1 MPHTITIETLDA
13 LRDRAVAV
21 ITEEA
26 RRLRGLRY
34 ADLRLE
40 VSEGQAAAAEN
51 GTEKFSSRDYGL
63 SLGVRVIAGGRAT
76 AAGYFGRQL
85 GAADLPSFHTVLRDA
100 LGHAHRRALASAR
113 QKLHARRLG
122 LLGEAITDTV
132 LAPIPVRQAVVPAR
146 YEIDP
151 RSVPLEKVLALA
163 LEASKAIHGLGG
175 AVQFNVVTALTALD
189 RQLFVSS
196 EGAVIDQSSAVSEG
210 FAYVVAAG
218 DQGACELYDSL
229 GHQRGWELLERGC
242 REPYI
247 VQPDLLTWGLA
258 LARDTVELTNAPELP
273 GTDHEVTVVLDPHFT
288 ALVAHEVIGHP
299 SELDRALKMETAYAG
314 RCWFLRDLDESV
326 VGQRVGSPALTAYSD
341 PSLEG
346 YGHYAF
352 DDEGTPARRVVH
364 IDRGIYREFLNSRQT
379 AAVLGVEPN
388 GSYRAAD
395 ATLVPLIRMSNTVIA
410 TGDRDPQA
418 ILREVDHGYYLVGHR
433 IPSVAE
439 SRENFR
445 ISAMKV
451 YEIRNG
457 ELGQLYRNGGI
468 TSDSKDFFL
477 SIDAAGTDFR
487 IFPIPN
493 CGKGQP
499 MQTKRLGN
507 GGPTIRARARLT
519 GA

>member
-1 MPHTITIETLDA
+1 MPQITIETIDT
-13 LRDRAVAV
+13 LREQAIAI

-26 RRLRGLRY
+26 KRLPDLRY

-51 GTEKFSSRDYGL
+51 GIEKFSTRDYGL
-63 SLGVRVIAGGRAT
+63 SFGIRAIAGRRSS
-76 AAGYFGRQL
+76 AAGYFGQQL
-85 GAADLPSFHTVLRDA
+85 GTADLTSFDKVLRDA
-100 LGHAHRRALASAR
+100 LNHAHQRALASAQR
-113 QKLHARRLG
+113 KEQARRLG
-122 LLGEAITDTV
+122 LLGEAITDTT
-132 LAPIPVRQAVVPAR
+132 LAPIDVRQAVVQAQ

-151 RSVPLEKVLALA
+151 RTVPLERVLALT
-163 LEASKAIHGLGG
+163 LDASKAIQGISP

-196 EGAVIDQSSAVSEG
+196 DGAIIDQSSALGEG

-218 DQGACELYDSL
+218 DQGSSELYDSL
-229 GHQRGWELLERGC
+229 GHQRGWELMERGC
-242 REPYI
+242 NEQYVI
-247 VQPDLLTWGLA
+247 QPDLQSWALS
-258 LARDTVELTNAPELP
+258 LARDTVELANAPDLP
-273 GTDHEVTVVLDPHFT
+273 NTDHEVTVVLDPHFT

-314 RCWFLRDLDESV
+314 RCWFLRNLDESV
-326 VGQRVGSPALTAYSD
+326 VGQQVGSPALTAYSD

-352 DDEGTPARRVVH
+352 DDEGTPARRVTH

-388 GSYRAAD
+388 GSYKASD
-395 ATLVPLIRMSNTVIA
+395 ASLVPLIRMSNTVIA
-410 TGDRDPQA
+410 AGDRDPQS
-418 ILREVDHGYYLVGHR
+418 ILHEVDHGYYVVGHR

-451 YEIRNG
+451 YEVRNG
-457 ELGQLYRNGGI
+457 EIGQLYRNGGI
-468 TSDSKDFFL
+468 TSDSKDFFMN
-477 SIDAAGTDFR
+477 IDAAGTDFR
-487 IFPIPN
+487 IYPVPN

-507 GGPTIRARARLT
+507 GGPTLRARARLT